1 MKKIL
6 IHIRASMK
14 FFILLGIAFFIVIG
28 IIIAVYKP
36 MYVVTLNGETLGYT
50 QDKSLLQNRIN
61 AYMKEGSE
69 DLVAFVEIDEM
80 PEYQMCLLKRDTED
94 NTEEIFSK
102 ITGEGTSYY
111 KYYAILDGDEEKYYV
126 SSYSDVESILS
137 ELEERDSSNIDDIS
151 YKTKY
156 ETEIKEFTSVDDAV
170 ADLYVEPKK
179 VQATTSYS
187 GYSYSYSSYDYDNG
201 SYSADI
207 GISLMEPID
216 SGYVIS
222 SRFGYRSSGNHTGL
236 DIAISSGTPIEAAAS
251 GIVTYSG
258 WKGSYGNCV
267 VISHGNGVE
276 TYYAHCSELYVDAG
290 EYVSQGDV
298 ISAVGSTGN
307 STGPHLH
314 LEVRLDGV
322 PQDPQSYVY

>member
-14 FFILLGIAFFIVIG
+14 FFILFGIAFFIVIG
-28 IIIAVYKP
+28 IILALYKP
-36 MYVVTLNGETLGYT
+36 MYIVTLNGETIGYT
-50 QDKSLLQNRIN
+50 SDKSSLQNRIN
-61 AYMKEGSE
+61 EYMKDGTE
-69 DLVAFVEIDEM
+69 DLVAFVEIDDL

-94 NTEEIFSK
+94 NTEEIFKK

-126 SSYSDVESILS
+126 SSYDDVESVLS
-137 ELEERDSSNIDDIS
+137 QLKEKNSTNIDEIS

-156 ETEIKEFTSVDDAV
+156 ETEVKEFTSVDTAV
-170 ADLYVEPKK
+170 ADLYVEPKPVK
-179 VQATTSYS
+179 TYS
-187 GYSYSYSSYDYDNG
+187 SYSYSYSSYDYDNG
-201 SYSADI
+201 SYNADI
-207 GISLMEPID
+207 GIALMEPID

-236 DIAISSGTPIEAAAS
+236 DIAISTGTPIQAAA
-251 GIVTYSG
+251 GGVVTYSG
-258 WKGSYGNCV
+258 WKGSYGYCV

-276 TYYAHCSELYVDAG
+276 TYYAHCSDLYVDAG
-290 EYVSQGDV
+290 EYVSQGEV
-298 ISAVGSTGN
+298 IAAVGSTGN

-314 LEVRLDGV
+314 LEVRMDGV
-322 PQDPQSYVY
+322 PQNPQNYVY